1 MAISEYNYIPTYIKR
16 TIDNK
21 PKDVVT
27 ASYWNELFN
36 LLITQGDHTAE
47 ELGSILNH
55 FTGVITDLAND
66 TSQATSGLSNKLG
79 DLNNL
84 ATTDKTSLV
93 ASINEVKGIA
103 DGKQDAINDLESIR
117 TGAAKGATAL
127 QSVPNTYR
135 TAAAQDVIDNGLSGR
150 VSAIEGKEAGWN
162 GKYAKPAD
170 GIPKTDLAN
179 DVQASLGKA
188 DTALQEHQS
197 LVAYRT
203 SAAQDIIDNGK
214 QDKLIAGDNI
224 TIAADG
230 KTISATGGGGILPIT
245 LTLGS
250 PIQLSNGTA
259 MYYTA
264 DRSRDEIKAAI
275 DAGITVLQCSLIHA
289 DNPNEVTKV
298 LYLNFSSMDS
308 SAFFVGV
315 GAANAYYELSFP
327 ITSSVEGMLKLIT
340 LPTGSD
346 FETVESQ
353 LVDIPSK
360 LSQFTNDAGYLTLNT
375 LPKYD
380 GSVT

>member
-93 ASINEVKGIA
+93 AAVNEVKGIA
-103 DGKQDAINDLESIR
+103 DGKQDTINDLESIR

-162 GKYAKPAD
+162 DKYAKPAD

-346 FETVESQ
+346 IETVESQ